1 MWYICLFEILRRLPA
16 HGRRR
21 RSKYGEALELLALEG
36 QRHLV
41 GPALLLGRVAVARPV
56 RAELLDQSLIRNVRH
71 AAGARREGSACNAG
85 RLAEPAD
92 LAFAVARG
100 ATGVVRT
107 LTCRIYDQETS
118 V

>member
-21 RSKYGEALELLALEG
+21 RREDGEALELLALEG

-56 RAELLDQSLIRNVRH
+56 RPELLHKCLIGHVGH
-71 AAGARREGSACNAG
+71 AARARRNGGECRVFALRRGEPLSS
-85 RLAEPAD
+85 RLPGD
-92 LAFAVARG
+92 
-100 ATGVVRT
+100 TVR
-107 LTCRIYDQETS
+107 IS
-118 V
+118 INP